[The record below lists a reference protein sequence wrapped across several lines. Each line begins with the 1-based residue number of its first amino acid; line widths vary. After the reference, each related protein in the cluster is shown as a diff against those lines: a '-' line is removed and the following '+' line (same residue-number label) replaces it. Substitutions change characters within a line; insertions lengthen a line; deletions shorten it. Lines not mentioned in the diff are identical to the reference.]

1 MFVHVLLDNKMT
13 LLKILLNPGLNSA
26 IFRGT
31 RPSVKSK
38 DLNCTPKTTLH
49 KTEYQ
54 PNLHVRPRPISDHLS
69 NTTGCSKRPFLVS
82 DSNFLGVDIFKIFN
96 SLT

>member
-1 MFVHVLLDNKMT
+1 MFVHALDKKNT

-38 DLNCTPKTTLH
+38 EINCAPKSRGGYSR
-49 KTEYQ
+49 EFW
-54 PNLHVRPRPISDHLS
+54 I
-69 NTTGCSKRPFLVS
+69 
-82 DSNFLGVDIFKIFN
+82 GVCREG
-96 SLT
+96 S

>member
-1 MFVHVLLDNKMT
+1 MFVHALDKKMT
-13 LLKILLNPGLNSA
+13 LLNFLLNPGLNS
-26 IFRGT
+26 GT

-38 DLNCTPKTTLH
+38 EINCAPKSTLH

-54 PNLHVRPRPISDHLS
+54 PNLHLRPPPISDHLS
-69 NTTGCSKRPFLVS
+69 NTTGCSKRLFLVS
-82 DSNFLGVDIFKIFN
+82 DSNFLGVDIFKIFH

>member
-1 MFVHVLLDNKMT
+1 MFVHALDKKMT

-38 DLNCTPKTTLH
+38 EINCAPKSRGGGTPA
-49 KTEYQ
+49 
-54 PNLHVRPRPISDHLS
+54 
-69 NTTGCSKRPFLVS
+69 
-82 DSNFLGVDIFKIFN
+82 NFG
-96 SLT
+96 

>member
-1 MFVHVLLDNKMT
+1 MFVHALDKKMT

-38 DLNCTPKTTLH
+38 EINCAPKSTLH

-82 DSNFLGVDIFKIFN
+82 DSKFLRVDIFKIFH